1 MSVIIYGSKSFIVE
15 NSYAAQILQDAA
27 NLQKAGDV
35 PTAKLMLSLA
45 VQVEAGTMADSEAKR
60 RLSGR
65 SIAA

>member
-15 NSYAAQILQDAA
+15 NSYAAQLLQDAA
-27 NLQKAGDV
+27 NLQKAGDDR
-35 PTAKLMLSLA
+35 TGKRRLALA